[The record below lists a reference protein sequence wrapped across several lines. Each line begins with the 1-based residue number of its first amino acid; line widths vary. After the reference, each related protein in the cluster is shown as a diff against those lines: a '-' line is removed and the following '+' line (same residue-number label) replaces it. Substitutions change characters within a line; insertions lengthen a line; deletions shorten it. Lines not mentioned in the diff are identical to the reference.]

1 MSQEY
6 IWSCV
11 RQHENQPNNP
21 TRSLF
26 VGSSQRQWGGSFTH
40 CATHS
45 GRGRACNMKVFVLGS
60 DLMWW
65 QHILMSNSWPSRCP
79 SCDNPVRPCFHSAFR
94 RSSERHV
101 TCCKN
106 DWFSK
111 SENPETCCKFHL
123 GWDTLLSKL
132 HLSPTNVC
140 MWPALLSG
148 KMILFRGFRKT
159 RTKLLPTGKPHF
171 LPFSMKILFR
181 EAENCWVYFESKR

>member
-6 IWSCV
+6 IWSSV

-65 QHILMSNSWPSRCP
+65 QHILMSNSWPSRYP
-79 SCDNPVRPCFHSAFR
+79 SCDN
-94 RSSERHV
+94 RSVLVSTAHFAEAH
-101 TCCKN
+101 T
-106 DWFSK
+106 
-111 SENPETCCKFHL
+111 
-123 GWDTLLSKL
+123 DTSR
-132 HLSPTNVC
+132 VV
-140 MWPALLSG
+140 
-148 KMILFRGFRKT
+148 KMIGSQKVKT
-159 RTKLLPTGKPHF
+159 RKPVVNFTWDEILFFQNFIFRQPMFACDQLYWVDPLPTPKPHF
-171 LPFSMKILFR
+171 FPFGMNLNPQQLF
-181 EAENCWVYFESKR
+181 

>member
-111 SENPETCCKFHL
+111 VKTRKPVVNFT
-123 GWDTLLSKL
+123 WDE
-132 HLSPTNVC
+132 
-140 MWPALLSG
+140 
-148 KMILFRGFRKT
+148 ILFFQNFIFRQPMFACDQLEWVVKWFFLEDFEKLELT
-159 RTKLLPTGKPHF
+159 PCLLPNLT
-171 LPFSMKILFR
+171 LSLSV
-181 EAENCWVYFESKR
+181 W